1 MKIYFAGSI
10 RCGREDSAIY
20 AEIIE
25 LLSSYGKVLTEHV
38 GNKGLTN
45 WGEVLD
51 SKDIFDRDMKWLKEA
66 DVLIAKI
73 TVPSTGVGYE
83 IACAE
88 AFGKKSLCI
97 YRPQD
102 GKRISA
108 MVEGNRNVSVKKYKK
123 IEDAKEIFDEFF
135 KKSKLCK

>member
-38 GNKGLTN
+38 GNKDLTN
-45 WGEVLD
+45 RGEVLD

-66 DVLIAKI
+66 DVFIAEI
-73 TVPSTGVGYE
+73 TVPSMGVGYE
-83 IACAE
+83 IACAGT
-88 AFGKKSLCI
+88 FGKKSLCI

-108 MVEGNRNVSVKKYKK
+108 IVERNRNVSVKKYKK

-135 KKSKLCK
+135 KKSKLCR